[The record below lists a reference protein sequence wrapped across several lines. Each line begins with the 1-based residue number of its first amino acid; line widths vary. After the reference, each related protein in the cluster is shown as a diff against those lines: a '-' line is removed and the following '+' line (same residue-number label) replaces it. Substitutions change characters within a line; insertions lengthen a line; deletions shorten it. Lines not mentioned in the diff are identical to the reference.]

1 MKEKKYIQIIL
12 ISFILSSIVLN
23 FALNSENGAQDF
35 TLKNDNK
42 EIDDLC
48 DIYSPESAYDPKPLS
63 YSAIHRNATIIRRA
77 FESINITVDVSA
89 FLSEIANKTY
99 MIISFSNNIDKEYE
113 MTNTSVS
120 HYNYTFTP
128 AYNAPLGFQTVN
140 FLIYNGTSENDRN
153 QLNDRT
159 TFTNFTII
167 SNCMVGFNSSEYKR
181 GQSLKADLLVNET
194 IEEWNVSIVDEKD
207 RLEVDENNFSI
218 TENPYQFTLEIDDW
232 FEQLN
237 KFYYVKVNMTQN
249 NKWAEEYFKF
259 KVVNSNPT
267 IILSTVSLSP
277 TSVFRT
283 KSCSISLNVSDVEDD
298 TNPAYINVTM
308 VLEDPEGYSASY
320 DLVNNKD
327 KSFEK
332 AFSIDATKPAGNY
345 KVSIT
350 AKDKYGGTDSYLTSL
365 TVKNNPPEILGFEI
379 NDFTLNDSISINYG
393 EDLIF
398 TFNVSDLEGISLIKV
413 ALVDENGEWFN
424 ITREYNEN
432 LTITIRTVD
441 LITGTWYVY
450 IYVID
455 ADGTMVGL
463 GDDYEM
469 APQEIK
475 IIPDTLSSIFSW
487 VIFFIGIAIGITIG
501 IVLLYK
507 VLKFKLIESQ
517 ITISKK
523 KTPPPKNSQK
533 KKVSEKTKPIP
544 KKKETTKKETIKK
557 EEKDPKP
564 EKEIPKK
571 TVAQR
576 KIKRKL

>member
-12 ISFILSSIVLN
+12 IGFILSSIVLN
-23 FALNSENGAQDF
+23 IALISENGTQDF

-42 EIDDLC
+42 EIDDLS
-48 DIYSPESAYDPKPLS
+48 DTYSPKCANGQKPLS

-77 FESINITVDVSA
+77 FESINITVDVSD
-89 FLSEIANKTY
+89 FLIEGANETY
-99 MIISFSNNIDKEYE
+99 MIISFSNNTDNIYK

-120 HYNYTFTP
+120 HYNYIFTP
-128 AYNAPLGFQTVN
+128 AYNAPLGFQTVK
-140 FLIYNGTSENDRN
+140 FLIYNYTSGIP
-153 QLNDRT
+153 LNDQT
-159 TFTNFTII
+159 TLTNFTII

-181 GQSLKADLLVNET
+181 GQFLKADLLVNET
-194 IEEWNVSIVDEKD
+194 IEAWNVSIVDEKD
-207 RLEVDENNFSI
+207 RVEDNENNYSI

-267 IILSTVSLSP
+267 IILSTVSFSP

-283 KSCSISLNVSDVEDD
+283 KTCSISLNVSDVEDD
-298 TNPAYINVTM
+298 INPAYVNVTM

-320 DLVNNKD
+320 DLINNKD
-327 KSFEK
+327 KSFEQ

-379 NDFTLNDSISINYG
+379 NDFTMNDSISINYG

-432 LTITIRTVD
+432 LTITFRTVD
-441 LITGTWYVY
+441 LMTGTWYVY

-487 VIFFIGIAIGITIG
+487 VIFFLGIAIGIVIG
-501 IVLLYK
+501 IIILYK

-523 KTPPPKNSQK
+523 KTPPPKKPQK

-544 KKKETTKKETIKK
+544 KKKEITKK
-557 EEKDPKP
+557 EEKEQKP